1 MVGLIQNNTVEVIIG
16 YLLITGCFIAYHMY
30 KAPEVDE
37 NGNIIKNDKIEK
49 K

>member
-1 MVGLIQNNTVEVIIG
+1 MVGLIQNNIVEVIIG

-30 KAPEVDE
+30 KAPELDDDFNE
-37 NGNIIKNDKIEK
+37 IKKDKK